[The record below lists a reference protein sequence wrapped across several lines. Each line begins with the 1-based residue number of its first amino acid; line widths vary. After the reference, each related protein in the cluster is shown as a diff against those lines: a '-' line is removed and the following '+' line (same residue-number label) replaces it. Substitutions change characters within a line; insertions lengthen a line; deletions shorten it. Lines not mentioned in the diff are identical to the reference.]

1 VRVAIHSSKTVLTT
15 ILTASSL
22 LISLQGFQLVQAD
35 SKNEGVFAI
44 DSKPYGV
51 SYEDWT
57 IKFWQWLL
65 SMPVDVNPTTDTT
78 GERCAQ
84 EQEDS
89 PVFFLVGAGGGVV
102 ERTCTVPAGKA
113 ILVPVG
119 SVECSFAELG
129 EFGGKTEEELHTCA
143 EEDQSSN
150 PLLFLSVDGRE
161 FKELESYRIHSRAFD
176 VNFPPN
182 ALFAAEPGPS
192 RAVSDGYWIILEPL
206 PVGEH
211 EIHFKNSLT
220 NPKTG
225 ALFFSDDVKYHLIV
239 Q

>member
-1 VRVAIHSSKTVLTT
+1 VRVPIQSSKTVLTT

-22 LISLQGFQLVQAD
+22 LISLQGFQLVHAD
-35 SKNEGVFAI
+35 SKNEGVFAT

-57 IKFWQWLL
+57 IKYWQWLL
-65 SMPVDVNPTTDTT
+65 SMPVDASPRTDTT

-84 EQEDS
+84 EQEG

-102 ERTCTVPAGKA
+102 ERTCTVPAGKG
-113 ILVPVG
+113 ILVPVA
-119 SVECSFAELG
+119 SVECSFAEFG
-129 EFGGKTEEELHTCA
+129 EFGGATEGKLHTCA

-161 FKELESYRIHSRAFD
+161 FKELDSYRIHSRAFD
-176 VNFPPN
+176 VNFPSN
-182 ALFAAEPGPS
+182 ALFGAKPGPS

-206 PVGEH
+206 PAGEH

-239 Q
+239 E

>member
-1 VRVAIHSSKTVLTT
+1 VRVPIYSSKTILTT

-57 IKFWQWLL
+57 IKYWQWLL
-65 SMPVDVNPTTDTT
+65 SMPVDVSPRTDTT
-78 GERCAQ
+78 GERCTQ

-113 ILVPVG
+113 ILVPVAH
-119 SVECSFAELG
+119 VECSFAEFS
-129 EFGGKTEEELHTCA
+129 EFGGETEEKLHTCA

-161 FKELESYRIHSRAFD
+161 FKELDSYRIHSRAFD
-176 VNFPPN
+176 VNFPSN
-182 ALFAAEPGPS
+182 ALFGAKAGPS

-211 EIHFKNSLT
+211 EIHFKNTLT

-225 ALFFSDDVKYHLIV
+225 ALFFSDDIKYHLIV
-239 Q
+239 E